1 MNRPNDDA
9 KSHAPQLTSLPPGT
23 LRVLQLSDP
32 HLYADPEGCLLGLKT
47 LETLNQVLE
56 KAQKELP
63 PMDLALVTGDLVHD
77 ASPEGY
83 SLLQERL
90 ATLGIPTYCIP
101 GNHDDPAL
109 LSSCLDGNPVST
121 ANQVQQ
127 NNWLIILLNS
137 KKPGEEKGLLDSG
150 ELNKLESIL
159 GDHPDKHALIC
170 LHHNP
175 VPVGSGWLDT
185 MQLENAD
192 DFFSIIDR
200 HPQVRGIIWG
210 HVHQAF
216 ESERN
221 GVRLIATPST
231 CFQFTPQTTEFGLDE
246 KPPGCR
252 WLALLPNGEIKTDVL
267 YLDSM
272 PESLERTTKGY

>member
-1 MNRPNDDA
+1 VRI
-9 KSHAPQLTSLPPGT
+9 
-23 LRVLQLSDP
+23 LQLSDP
-32 HLYADPEGCLLGLKT
+32 HLYADPEGRLLGLKT

-56 KAQKELP
+56 QAQKELP

-83 SLLQERL
+83 GLLQERL
-90 ATLGIPTYCIP
+90 TTLGIPTYCIP

-109 LSSCLDGNPVST
+109 LASCLNGNPVST
-121 ANQVQQ
+121 TSQVEQ
-127 NNWLIILLNS
+127 NDWLLILLDS
-137 KKPGEEKGLLDSG
+137 KKPGEEKGLLNAG
-150 ELNKLESIL
+150 ELDKLASTL
-159 GDHPDKHALIC
+159 DDNPDKHTLVC

-192 DFFSIIDR
+192 EFFSIIDR

-221 GVRLIATPST
+221 GVRLIGTPST

-252 WLALLPNGEIKTDVL
+252 WLALLPDGEIKTDLL

-272 PESLERTTKGY
+272 PASLERATKGY

>member
-1 MNRPNDDA
+1 MNRPNDVA
-9 KSHAPQLTSLPPGT
+9 NSSNPRLASLPQGT

-32 HLYADPEGCLLGLKT
+32 HLFADPEGRLLGLKT
-47 LETLNQVLE
+47 LETLNQVL
-56 KAQKELP
+56 AQAKKELP

-77 ASPEGY
+77 SSPEGY
-83 SLLQERL
+83 ALLQERL
-90 ATLGIPTYCIP
+90 TTLGIPTYCIP

-109 LSSCLDGNPVST
+109 LKTSLDGNPVST
-121 ANQVQQ
+121 ASHVQQ
-127 NNWLIILLNS
+127 DNWLIVLLNS
-137 KKPGEEKGLLDSG
+137 KKPGEEKGLLDAG
-150 ELNKLESIL
+150 ELDKLTSIL
-159 GDHPDKHALIC
+159 GDNPDKHTLIC

-175 VPVGSGWLDT
+175 VPVGSKWLDT

-192 DFFSIIDR
+192 DFFHIVDR
-200 HPQVRGIIWG
+200 HPQVRGIAWG

-231 CFQFTPQTTEFGLDE
+231 CFQFTPQTTEFALDE
-246 KPPGCR
+246 KPPACR

-272 PESLERTTKGY
+272 PESLERSTRGY

>member
-1 MNRPNDDA
+1 MNNPNNAA
-9 KSHAPQLTSLPPGT
+9 KNKAPPLASLPSGT

-32 HLYADPEGCLLGLKT
+32 HLFADPEGRLLGLKT
-47 LETLNQVLE
+47 LETLDQVLE
-56 KAQKELP
+56 QAQKTLP

-77 ASPEGY
+77 ASQEGY

-90 ATLGIPTYCIP
+90 ATLGMPTYCIP

-109 LSSCLDGNPVST
+109 LSSCLNGNPVST
-121 ANQVQQ
+121 TNHLQQ
-127 NNWLIILLNS
+127 NNWLVVLLDS
-137 KKPGEEKGLLDSG
+137 KMPGNEKGLLNSG
-150 ELNKLESIL
+150 ELDKLESIL
-159 GDHPDKHALIC
+159 GGNPDKHTLVC

-200 HPQVRGIIWG
+200 HQHVRGVIWG

-221 GVRLIATPST
+221 GVRLIGTPST
-231 CFQFTPQTTEFGLDE
+231 CFQFAPQTTEFALDE

-252 WLALLPNGEIKTDVL
+252 WLALLPNGEIETGLL
-267 YLDSM
+267 YLNSM